1 MIFDS
6 HRCTQEI
13 QDGRQRAEAL
23 LLGLTSEQFT
33 TQPEA
38 GKWSVAECILHL
50 NVTAAAMQRL
60 MESAMAQGRQ
70 EKKLGAGPFGIGL
83 KGRLLVWI
91 AEPPPKFRMPAPP
104 HLRPPARID
113 GPERLLPDF
122 LKAQD
127 EWERLIRESAGL
139 DLSKIKVGKLFSPFR
154 ARLAAGFPWMMA
166 HQRRHLLQAEN
177 VKKRLAQSNQVHS
190 AQANAFQLPR

>member
-6 HRCTQEI
+6 NRCAQEI
-13 QDGRQRAEAL
+13 NDARRRAEAVV
-23 LLGLTSEQFT
+23 LGLTPEQFT

-50 NVTAAAMQRL
+50 NVTARVMQSL
-60 MESAMAQGRQ
+60 MEDAIGKARRDNHVGT
-70 EKKLGAGPFGIGL
+70 GPFRIGA
-83 KGRLLVWI
+83 KGRLLIWI
-91 AEPPPKFRMPAPP
+91 AEPPPKFRIPAPP

-113 GPERLLPDF
+113 NPLNLLPDF

-127 EWERLIRESAGL
+127 EWERLIRKSASL
-139 DLSKIKVGKLFSPFR
+139 DLRKIKIGKLFSPFR
-154 ARLAAGFPWMMA
+154 ARFAAALPWMMA

-177 VKKRLAQSNQVHS
+177 VKRQIFS
-190 AQANAFQLPR
+190 AAHETAAHAS